1 MMKSANSSANSC
13 QNSNPLDMK
22 RYSRNFMMFS
32 NLEIETEK
40 KLRDDQLTKIVEHLL
55 RLEKKLRK
63 GERHGEPF
71 RNIFCETFVKLPEQ
85 DKIRQQLVE
94 KDKLINSL
102 TLKLE
107 NGAQKNDQTDANLNE
122 SSEMCPMCRN
132 YRSTKSESPQTSLD
146 KKRDSTNISDGE
158 IKF

>member
-1 MMKSANSSANSC
+1 MKSVNSSANSC
-13 QNSNPLDMK
+13 QNSNPLDMT
-22 RYSRNFMMFS
+22 RYSRNFMLFS

-63 GERHGEPF
+63 GERHEKSF

-94 KDKLINSL
+94 KDKVINSL
-102 TLKLE
+102 TLKLKSD
-107 NGAQKNDQTDANLNE
+107 AQSNDEIDANLND
-122 SSEMCPMCRN
+122 SSEMCPMCRS

-146 KKRDSTNISDGE
+146 KQKRDSTNISDGE
-158 IKF
+158 I